1 MLGAGAGPFAD
12 VFSLSHPPAIYT
24 RVLRAHDTYLENA
37 LELGIPGAVVLTL
50 AVAAP
55 VMICLVGI
63 RRRRRN
69 ALYPCMGV
77 AASVLVGLHATVDFT
92 MQVPAVAATY
102 ALIMGAACSQ
112 SWSTRNGNDA

>member
-1 MLGAGAGPFAD
+1 MALKPERAEVYDAEE
-12 VFSLSHPPAIYT
+12 PA
-24 RVLRAHDTYLENA
+24 VE
-37 LELGIPGAVVLTL
+37 
-50 AVAAP
+50 
-55 VMICLVGI
+55 